1 MEYNKNITGKR
12 NPKDRPHPYRSGGGP
27 RDQQRRLQ
35 INQQPESVG
44 SEEAVIKELRTQ
56 ITQLTQELVKKPPA
70 GGEFS
75 ADEVDDEIR
84 KAVAGAVD
92 ETKVCFGE
100 EINKLTNRNV
110 GLEKELA
117 VLKSALKA
125 KDTDDVTA
133 LARKI
138 EELTMAVAAS
148 KGGEIEL
155 DPDRPKMENVFVD
168 PLSKDAGKD
177 LESHVDIKDS
187 SPKEKVNVDEQV
199 DKLKG
204 LLGKLPSSKK

>member
-1 MEYNKNITGKR
+1 MEYNKTIAAKR
-12 NPKDRPHPYRSGGGP
+12 NPKDRPHSYKSGGGP
-27 RDQQRRLQ
+27 RDQQRRQ
-35 INQQPESVG
+35 SSVG
-44 SEEAVIKELRTQ
+44 SVEAEVKELRTQ
-56 ITQLTQELVKKPPA
+56 IAQLTQELIKKSST

-92 ETKVCFGE
+92 ETKVGFGE

-110 GLEKELA
+110 GLEKELD
-117 VLKSALKA
+117 VLKSALNA
-125 KDTDDVTA
+125 KDTEDVTA
-133 LARKI
+133 LSRKI
-138 EELTMAVAAS
+138 EELTMVVAAS

-155 DPDRPKMENVFVD
+155 DPDRPKMENVFID

-199 DKLKG
+199 DKLKS

>member
-1 MEYNKNITGKR
+1 MEYNKKKG
-12 NPKDRPHPYRSGGGP
+12 NPKDRPHPYMSGGGP

-35 INQQPESVG
+35 KPQQPEPSIG
-44 SEEAVIKELRTQ
+44 PAEAVIKELRTQ
-56 ITQLTQELVKKPPA
+56 IAQLTQELIKKPPA

-92 ETKVCFGE
+92 ETKVGFGE

-117 VLKSALKA
+117 VLKSALNA

-155 DPDRPKMENVFVD
+155 DPDRPKMENVFID